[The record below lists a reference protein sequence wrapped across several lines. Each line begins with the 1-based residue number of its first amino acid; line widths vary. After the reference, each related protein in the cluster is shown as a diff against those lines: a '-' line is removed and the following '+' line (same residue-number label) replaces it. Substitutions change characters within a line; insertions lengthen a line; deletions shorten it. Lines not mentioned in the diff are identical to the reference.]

1 MHWGAGLF
9 GECNNG
15 CRALACTAARRKTGK
30 KAPNSS
36 QASLLPSTLSPRCG
50 VCSEPV
56 SNAFPTSRQSFQ
68 GFHAFAQQQQQCFV
82 QTFPLVFWPTQ
93 AVLFLGSWGNICP
106 PPGGAEDA
114 QCPWHPL
121 SPSPVTRSWW
131 ERVMAHMNS
140 FIPRNASHEV

>member
-15 CRALACTAARRKTGK
+15 YRALACTAARRKTGK
-30 KAPNSS
+30 KAPNSN

-68 GFHAFAQQQQQCFV
+68 GFHAFAQQQQQCFA
-82 QTFPLVFWPTQ
+82 QTFPLVLLLAHSSCAFSRMMGKY
-93 AVLFLGSWGNICP
+93 LSSN
-106 PPGGAEDA
+106 GG
-114 QCPWHPL
+114 CGGC
-121 SPSPVTRSWW
+121 SVPVASSVPFSGDT
-131 ERVMAHMNS
+131 ELVG
-140 FIPRNASHEV
+140 ASHGTHGLLHP